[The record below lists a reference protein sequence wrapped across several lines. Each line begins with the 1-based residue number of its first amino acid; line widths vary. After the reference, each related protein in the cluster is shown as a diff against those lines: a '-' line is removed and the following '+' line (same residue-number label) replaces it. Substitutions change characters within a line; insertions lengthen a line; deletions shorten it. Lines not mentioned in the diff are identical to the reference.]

1 MCPQLCN
8 SEELEFDSARKERLL
23 FGLLNARVTLAT
35 LRSALALY
43 KLDYPSDLA
52 RITLGSRPIQETAN
66 VFTPGSTG
74 VELNRWATELESQV
88 CDAIDSFGSADVKG
102 LPGNETF
109 SSLGLLQK
117 DALLVDG
124 KPAAQHLLLSLD
136 DVHHLTHRQ
145 RSRVL
150 KVVTDLRTGV
160 GVWLAE
166 RFEALAPDEMLA
178 TGTAEGAITKA
189 RFCWNDIGAIIR
201 VSSKP

>member
-1 MCPQLCN
+1 M
-8 SEELEFDSARKERLL
+8 
-23 FGLLNARVTLAT
+23 
-35 LRSALALY
+35 
-43 KLDYPSDLA
+43 
-52 RITLGSRPIQETAN
+52 
-66 VFTPGSTG
+66 FTPGSTG
-74 VELNRWATELESQV
+74 VELNRWATELEGQV

-124 KPAAQHLLLSLD
+124 KPVAQHLLLLLD

-178 TGTAEGAITKA
+178 TGTAEGRDYESEILLERYWRDHPRKFK
-189 RFCWNDIGAIIR
+189 R
-201 VSSKP
+201 